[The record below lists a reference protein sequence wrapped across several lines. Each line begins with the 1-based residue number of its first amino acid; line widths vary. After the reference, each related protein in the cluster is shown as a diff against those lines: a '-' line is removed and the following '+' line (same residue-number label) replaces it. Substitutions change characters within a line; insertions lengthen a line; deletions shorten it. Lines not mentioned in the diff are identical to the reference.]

1 MVTVMRPAIKP
12 GLLLA
17 WRDRDTLQLG
27 IDPRRAVALT
37 GAGAVAA
44 LLSLLDG
51 SRDHGQ
57 VLAAAQQ
64 QGISRDAADRM
75 IGLLAAAGVLQDFPA
90 AAWRAL
96 PDGARGRLAGELASA
111 SLAYGHSDG
120 GACVLSRRQAA
131 RVRVYGTGAAGSA
144 LASLLTA
151 SGIGQVSFV
160 GAAPADEQPREP
172 PPRPDSRPAPAGQ
185 APGRGRAS
193 GDKRPPRAGAP
204 RAGAPRAG
212 AAPREVQRAG
222 RLPFRGPNAGPR
234 PDLAVLAGGHPP
246 ELPGQ
251 LVARGIPHLAV
262 GAAEAIG
269 VVGPLVI
276 PGCTACLGCLEHA
289 RRDRDPA
296 WPLILAQV
304 AGRAAAPAAC
314 SAALAAAVAAQAAGQ
329 ALAFIDLAQPPD
341 AVRNGTLELVM
352 PGWQWRRRSWEPH
365 PECRCSRRS
374 AI

>member
-1 MVTVMRPAIKP
+1 MRPAIKP
-12 GLLLA
+12 GLLMA

-27 IDPRRAVALT
+27 VDPRRAVALT
-37 GAGAVAA
+37 GAGAAA
-44 LLSLLDG
+44 AVLSLLDG

-64 QGISRDAADRM
+64 QGISRAAADRL

-96 PDGARGRLAGELASA
+96 PDGARGRLAGELAAA
-111 SLAYGHSDG
+111 SLAYGHTDG
-120 GACVLSRRQAA
+120 GARVLVRRQEA
-131 RVRVYGTGAAGSA
+131 RIRVYGTGAAGTA

-151 SGIGQVSFV
+151 SGIGQVSCV
-160 GAAPADEQPREP
+160 GAAPVDDEPGELRP
-172 PPRPDSRPAPAGQ
+172 PLDPAPAPGGWT
-185 APGRGRAS
+185 ADHRRPAGRGRAPRH
-193 GDKRPPRAGAP
+193 GQPPRAGATRRGVRP
-204 RAGAPRAG
+204 PGRPTLRGTS
-212 AAPREVQRAG
+212 AG
-222 RLPFRGPNAGPR
+222 RR

-251 LVARGIPHLAV
+251 LVAGGVPHLAA

-276 PGCTACLGCLEHA
+276 PGRTACLGCLELA

-296 WPLILAQV
+296 WPVILAQV
-304 AGRAAAPAAC
+304 AGRTAVPAAC
-314 SAALAAAVAAQAAGQ
+314 SAALAAAVAAQAVGQ

-341 AVRNGTLELVM
+341 AVRNGTLELVL
-352 PGWQWRRRSWEPH
+352 PGWQWRRRSWAPH

-374 AI
+374 DT